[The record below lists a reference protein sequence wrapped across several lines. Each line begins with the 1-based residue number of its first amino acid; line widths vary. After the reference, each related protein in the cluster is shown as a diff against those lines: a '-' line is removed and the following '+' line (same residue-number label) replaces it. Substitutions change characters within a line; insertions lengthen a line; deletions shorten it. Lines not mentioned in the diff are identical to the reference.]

1 MRKRRREIGADALFR
16 LPMEEMRTCQL
27 ECLTAETTA
36 DKDTRLQQMS
46 ALHLKPKG
54 YQLRVPLK
62 EIAADSTRQCERLTA
77 ETTPERDASFYSK

>member
-1 MRKRRREIGADALFR
+1 MRKRRREIGETDEQR
-16 LPMEEMRTCQL
+16 RDCTC
-27 ECLTAETTA
+27 ECLAAETTA

-46 ALHLKPKG
+46 ALHHKPKG

-77 ETTPERDASFYSK
+77 ETTPERDARFYSK